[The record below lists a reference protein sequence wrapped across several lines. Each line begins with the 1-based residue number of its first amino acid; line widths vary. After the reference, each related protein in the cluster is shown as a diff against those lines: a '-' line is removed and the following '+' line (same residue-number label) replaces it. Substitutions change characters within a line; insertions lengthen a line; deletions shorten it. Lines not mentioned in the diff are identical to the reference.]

1 MTPGSRDLKKQKPKS
16 CRIFGRA
23 LEGKVETMHKPCE
36 RRSLL
41 TVLQHAI
48 TEHHAISAQH
58 STADIAHPNGFLS
71 HFNARFPGACTLRFV
86 NFRKVLLPIHN
97 NSSHDRCQR
106 RHLQRH
112 TCSLLSA
119 KLRNV
124 PRKHTHTANAQ
135 APGVLRNL
143 VRWACDCWSETAFR
157 LTYDL
162 CYKYPALTASGSE
175 A

>member
-1 MTPGSRDLKKQKPKS
+1 MTPGSRDLKKQKAKS

-48 TEHHAISAQH
+48 TEHHAIPAQH
-58 STADIAHPNGFLS
+58 STADIAHPNEFLS

-112 TCSLLSA
+112 TCSFRQNYETS
-119 KLRNV
+119 
-124 PRKHTHTANAQ
+124 HANTLTQQTPGA
-135 APGVLRNL
+135 GVLRNL

-157 LTYDL
+157 LTCDL
-162 CYKYPALTASGSE
+162 CFKYPALTASGSE